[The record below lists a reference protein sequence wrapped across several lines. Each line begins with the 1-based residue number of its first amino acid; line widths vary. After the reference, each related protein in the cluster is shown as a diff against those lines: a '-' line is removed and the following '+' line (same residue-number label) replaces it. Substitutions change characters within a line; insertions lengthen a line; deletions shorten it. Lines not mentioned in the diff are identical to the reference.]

1 MEFFRVSPLD
11 LGIIPEFILGTKGNL
26 PKKFHDS
33 MMNIESEAF
42 FMATNQQVIQDIKRV
57 IGLIRTDIH
66 DLSQE
71 EKNQMVQ
78 DTIEHFN
85 HYVSPGWL
93 KYRKSVSSDSDS
105 GAVLEWQ
112 DEGAYCYGLNGEK
125 FIDCLGGFGIYTC
138 GHRNPEILDVVKAQ
152 LDHQALHSQELLDPL
167 RGYLAK
173 AMADIT
179 PGDLQYCFFTN
190 GGAEAVEMALK
201 LARIA
206 TGGRWVISTVG
217 AFHGKTM
224 GAVSMGGKG
233 TYRTPYLPMIQQVQH
248 VEYGVAE
255 DVEKAIRN
263 LQAVGEKVAAVILEP
278 IQGEAG
284 IIVPPKGYLQR
295 VREICDETG
304 VALIFDEIQTGMG
317 RTGTMW
323 RCQAEGVTP
332 DIMTY
337 GKAFGGGILPIT
349 GIICKPKMWV
359 QELIDN
365 PWLLGSPTFGGNP
378 VCCSAALATIQ
389 YMLEHDVPGQC
400 RDKGALLKKG
410 LEDMAAKYPT
420 VVKEVRGVG
429 MMLAVEFYSD
439 EIGYEF
445 SKEMYNHKV
454 IIAGTLNN
462 AETIRFEPPGVLTEE
477 EIATVIQA
485 AHESAAKAKE
495 VMKL

>member
-1 MEFFRVSPLD
+1 
-11 LGIIPEFILGTKGNL
+11 
-26 PKKFHDS
+26 
-33 MMNIESEAF
+33 
-42 FMATNQQVIQDIKRV
+42 MATNQQVIQDIKRV

-284 IIVPPKGYLQR
+284 IIVPPEGYLQR

-332 DIMTY
+332 GHYDLRQ
-337 GKAFGGGILPIT
+337 GLRRGHPPPSPASSASPR
-349 GIICKPKMWV
+349 C
-359 QELIDN
+359 
-365 PWLLGSPTFGGNP
+365 GSRSSLTTPGAGLPTFGGNP

-400 RDKGALLKKG
+400 RDKGAILKAG
-410 LEDMAAKYPT
+410 LEQLAAKYPNIIQA
-420 VVKEVRGVG
+420 VRGG
-429 MMLAVEFYSD
+429 AD
-439 EIGYEF
+439 
-445 SKEMYNHKV
+445 
-454 IIAGTLNN
+454 AGGGVPHQ
-462 AETIRFEPPGVLTEE
+462 RPGLCLRPGPLRPEGPHCRHPGQRQDHPLRAGGGNFRAGHPGRPVPDG
-477 EIATVIQA
+477 
-485 AHESAAKAKE
+485 
-495 VMKL
+495 

>member
-1 MEFFRVSPLD
+1 
-11 LGIIPEFILGTKGNL
+11 
-26 PKKFHDS
+26 
-33 MMNIESEAF
+33 
-42 FMATNQQVIQDIKRV
+42 MATNQQVIQDIKRV

-66 DLSQE
+66 DLSQA

-263 LQAVGEKVAAVILEP
+263 LQAVGEKACAVTLRP
-278 IQGEAG
+278 SQGEAG
-284 IIVPPKGYLQR
+284 SIVPPKGYLQR
-295 VREICDETG
+295 GREICDETG

-389 YMLEHDVPGQC
+389 YMLAPDVPGPC
-400 RDKGALLKKG
+400 RDKGAILKAG
-410 LEDMAAKYPT
+410 LEQLAAKYPNIIQA
-420 VVKEVRGVG
+420 VRGVG
-429 MMLAVEFYSD
+429 LMLAVEFHTSD
-439 EIGYEF
+439 LGYACARGLF
-445 SKEMYNHKV
+445 ARKV
-454 IIAGTLNN
+454 LTAGTLVN
-462 AETIRFEPPGVLTEE
+462 AKTIRFEPAAVISEQDIQDVLSRMDEALAE
-477 EIATVIQA
+477 IQA
-485 AHESAAKAKE
+485 
-495 VMKL
+495 

>member
-1 MEFFRVSPLD
+1 
-11 LGIIPEFILGTKGNL
+11 
-26 PKKFHDS
+26 
-33 MMNIESEAF
+33 
-42 FMATNQQVIQDIKRV
+42 MATNQQVIQDLRRV

-66 DLSQE
+66 DLTQA
-71 EKNQMVQ
+71 EKDQMVQ
-78 DTIEHFN
+78 DPIEHFN

-112 DEGAYCYGLNGEK
+112 DEGSYCYGLNGEQ

-206 TGGRWVISTVG
+206 TGGRWYISTVG
-217 AFHGKTM
+217 AFHGKSM

-233 TYRTPYLPMIQQVQH
+233 TYREPYTPMIQQVQH

-255 DVEKAIRN
+255 DIEKAIRN
-263 LQAVGEKVAAVILEP
+263 LQTVGEKEAAGILEP

-323 RCQAEGVTP
+323 RCEAEDVVP
-332 DIMTY
+332 DIMTF
-337 GKAFGGGILPIT
+337 GKAFGGGVMPIT
-349 GIICKPKMWV
+349 GFICRPHMWSE
-359 QELIDN
+359 ELIDN
-365 PWLLGSPTFGGNP
+365 PYLLGSTTFGGNP
-378 VCCSAALATIQ
+378 VCCSAAIATIRF
-389 YMLEHDVPGQC
+389 MLAHDIPGQC
-400 RDKGALLKKG
+400 RDKGAKLKAG
-410 LEDMAAKYPT
+410 LEANWKKYPDL
-420 VVKEVRGVG
+420 VDEVRGAG
-429 MMLAVEFYSD
+429 LMLAVEFAND

-445 SKEMYNHKV
+445 SKNMYAHKV

-462 AETIRFEPPGVLTEE
+462 SKTIRFEPTAVMTDE
-477 EIATVIQA
+477 EIDFVIKA
-485 AHESAAKAKE
+485 VEESLAQTKKTL
-495 VMKL
+495 KL